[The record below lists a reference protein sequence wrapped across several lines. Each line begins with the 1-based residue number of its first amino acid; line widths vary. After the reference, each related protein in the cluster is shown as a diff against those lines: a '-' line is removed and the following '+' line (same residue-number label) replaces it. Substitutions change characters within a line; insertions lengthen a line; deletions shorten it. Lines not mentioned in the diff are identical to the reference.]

1 MSAMGSDLAVGR
13 GAVERV
19 ADELYAGLPSDFT
32 AARDAA
38 VRTARTAGEK
48 DLAAAIAKLRKPTS
62 GAWLG
67 NVLAHH
73 HADEVVR
80 LVALGA
86 EMRQAQAK
94 LDAPQ
99 LRTLSQRRTQLI
111 RDLVLLARQSAADFD
126 QAAGPAA
133 VQELEAT
140 LAAAVADE
148 SAGAALTVGRLT
160 QALSYSGFGLPTSAS
175 DVASPSAPRARS
187 KPRKSGTARAT
198 DPKVDAAERDLA
210 QARLQLA
217 HAEAQAA
224 TADTGAAAATRTID
238 ELQVLLPDL
247 RAELEAA
254 EQALAAT
261 REQLSAAT
269 ADGAAAKADAKQAA
283 RAVAAA
289 ERALTRLRG

>member
-1 MSAMGSDLAVGR
+1 MSVMRSELAVER

-19 ADELYAGLPSDFT
+19 ADQLYVGLPSDFT
-32 AARDAA
+32 AGRDAA
-38 VRTARTAGEK
+38 VRTARAAGDK
-48 DLAAAIAKLRKPTS
+48 DVATAIAKLRRPTA

-67 NVLAHH
+67 NLLAHE
-73 HADEVVR
+73 HADEVAR

-86 EMRQAQAK
+86 EMREAQAK
-94 LDAPQ
+94 LDAAQ
-99 LRTLSQRRTQLI
+99 LRSLGQRRTQLI
-111 RDLVLLARQSAADFD
+111 RDLVLLARQSAADLD

-148 SAGAALTVGRLT
+148 SAGAALTAGRLT
-160 QALSYSGFGLPTSAS
+160 QALSYSGFGVPMSPS
-175 DVASPSAPRARS
+175 DVASSAPRVRS
-187 KPRKSGTARAT
+187 ALRKPGTAKAT

-224 TADTGAAAATRTID
+224 TADSEAAAATRTID
-238 ELQVLLPDL
+238 ELEVLLTDL

-254 EQALAAT
+254 EQTLATT
-261 REQLSAAT
+261 RERLSGAT

-283 RAVAAA
+283 HAVAAA
-289 ERALTRLRG
+289 ERTLTRLRG